1 MQPSKEQIAHE
12 LAIIVAQVYIAD
24 GAKHGE
30 YCEAGVEGAA
40 LDALNT
46 YTRAYRSIINAK

>member
-1 MQPSKEQIAHE
+1 MPTKEQIAHE
-12 LAIIVAQVYIAD
+12 LALAVAQAYIAD
-24 GAKHGE
+24 EAKRGE
-30 YCEAGVEGAA
+30 YREAGVEGAA